1 MGTRLIIGAILT
13 FAGFITIAICY
24 LGSNN
29 PKQPKWT
36 SEMIMGSFIIP
47 LAIGGM
53 VLGPMLLGEG
63 FWVNRAFLTS
73 FDITVALSILVA
85 GVMILLM
92 MRIPKRIAA
101 YNAQRNP
108 ADLESSGKERKSK
121 AKSGASNNPV
131 RQGA

>member
-1 MGTRLIIGAILT
+1 MGTRLIIGAVLT
-13 FAGFITIAICY
+13 ISGFITIAICY

-53 VLGPMLLGEG
+53 VMGPMLLGEA
-63 FWVNRAFLTS
+63 FLVNRASLTS

-85 GVMILLM
+85 GVVILLM
-92 MRIPKRIAA
+92 MRIPKRVAA
-101 YNAQRNP
+101 YNAQRNL
-108 ADLESSGKERKSK
+108 ADLEKTGEERKST
-121 AKSGASNNPV
+121 AKSGASGNPV
-131 RQGA
+131 GQGV